1 MTVRKRQFGTE
12 KDSFALPVRHT
23 RENDRKLS
31 INRIFIV
38 ITLIFWVCYV
48 SSTIY
53 NQMIVHIPNFRSA
66 IETCLYIVIVTLLDF
81 SALMYLI
88 EREGALKRFA
98 QHTRVPRQNIDTHF
112 SKRQPKMTVLVPS
125 YDEEIK
131 VIRQTLLSAALQEY
145 PDINIVLLLD
155 DKPRPSQQDAIDKL
169 ERTKAAVLD
178 IGKRF
183 EEPSHRLKQSLLAF
197 ENKTKHKKQSK
208 TDDAFEAAQKVVQE
222 YKWAADWL
230 MALAN
235 SEKVADHV
243 DHFFVDKVIKDLAD
257 NLYLIS
263 SAIDKSI
270 SENVIISDERLHQL
284 YSRLVWVF
292 TFNISYF
299 QRKEYLS
306 LSHEANKA
314 MNLNSYINL
323 MGGKYKIEKIAK
335 NKVLLPVQE
344 HETFDLEVPDSEYIL
359 TLDADSILLMEY
371 CLRLV
376 YLMDQKQNEKIA
388 VTQTPY
394 SSFRGSPTRIERITG
409 STTDI
414 QHLLHQGSTHFDAT
428 FWVGA
433 NAVIRKRALEDIA
446 EVDEIHGFMFRR
458 FIQDRTVI
466 EDTESSIDLRRKEWR
481 LYNYPERLSYSATPP
496 DFGSLVIQRGRWANG
511 GLLILP
517 KLLAARKQLKREGRP
532 MRRLEFL
539 IRMNYMCSVAWASFG
554 LLFLLVYPFD
564 SKLLS
569 IFILLSAIPYF
580 IAMSSDLKYLR
591 YRRIDV
597 FGIYGFNLLLLPV
610 NLAGVM
616 KSIQQG
622 LTDKKIPFARTPK
635 VDNRTSV
642 RGWYVFSPIA
652 IIVYSMLTC
661 LKSYQDGNWANALF
675 AGFNTVTA
683 LWATIAYIGLMNMV
697 KDILNNFL
705 NLILVEEKSKKIEN
719 AIEQSDEMDWRSI
732 LYYGEKEE
740 KMSLRVAIE
749 HHKKH

>member
-1 MTVRKRQFGTE
+1 M
-12 KDSFALPVRHT
+12 
-23 RENDRKLS
+23 
-31 INRIFIV
+31 
-38 ITLIFWVCYV
+38 
-48 SSTIY
+48 
-53 NQMIVHIPNFRSA
+53 
-66 IETCLYIVIVTLLDF
+66 
-81 SALMYLI
+81 
-88 EREGALKRFA
+88 
-98 QHTRVPRQNIDTHF
+98 
-112 SKRQPKMTVLVPS
+112 
-125 YDEEIK
+125 
-131 VIRQTLLSAALQEY
+131 QEY
-145 PDINIVLLLD
+145 
-155 DKPRPSQQDAIDKL
+155 Q
-169 ERTKAAVLD
+169 
-178 IGKRF
+178 
-183 EEPSHRLKQSLLAF
+183 
-197 ENKTKHKKQSK
+197 
-208 TDDAFEAAQKVVQE
+208 
-222 YKWAADWL
+222 WAADWL
-230 MALAN
+230 MALAT

-243 DHFFVDKVIKDLAD
+243 DRFFVDKVVKELAD
-257 NLYLIS
+257 NLDLTS
-263 SAIDKSI
+263 RAINKSI
-270 SENVIISDERLHQL
+270 SENVTISDERLHQL
-284 YSRLVWVF
+284 YSRLIWIF
-292 TFNISYF
+292 SFNISYF

-335 NKVLLPVQE
+335 NKVLLPVQD
-344 HETFDLEVPDSEYIL
+344 HESFDLEVPDSEYLL

-517 KLLAARKQLKREGRP
+517 KLLAARKQMKREGKP

-539 IRMNYMCSVAWASFG
+539 IRVNYMCSVAWASFG

-564 SKLLS
+564 SRLLS
-569 IFILLSAIPYF
+569 VFILLSAIPYF
-580 IAMSSDLKYLR
+580 MAMASDLKYLR
-591 YRRIDV
+591 YRRLDV

-610 NLAGVM
+610 NLAGVL

-622 LTDKKIPFARTPK
+622 LTNKKIPFARTPK
-635 VDNRTSV
+635 IDDRTSV
-642 RGWYVFSPIA
+642 HGWYVFSPIA
-652 IIVYSMLTC
+652 IIVYSVLTC

-683 LWATIAYIGLMNMV
+683 LWATISYIGLINML

-705 NLILVEEKSKKIEN
+705 NWILVEEKSEKIEN
-719 AIEQSDEMDWRSI
+719 TTEPSDEMDWRSI

-740 KMSLRVAIE
+740 KLSLRVAIE
-749 HHKKH
+749 HHQEH

>member
-1 MTVRKRQFGTE
+1 MTIRKRQFGTE
-12 KDSFALPVRHT
+12 KDLSALPVRHMK
-23 RENDRKLS
+23 ENDRKLS

-38 ITLIFWVCYV
+38 VTLIFWVCYV

-53 NQMIVHIPNFRSA
+53 HQMIEMTPSFRSA
-66 IETCLYIVIVTLLDF
+66 IETCLYILIVTLLDF

-88 EREGALKRFA
+88 EREGALKRFE
-98 QHTRVPRQNIDTHF
+98 QHSRVPRQNIESHF

-155 DKPRPSQQDAIDKL
+155 DKPNPSHQEAIDKL
-169 ERTKAAVLD
+169 EKTKAAVLD

-183 EEPSHRLKQSLLAF
+183 EGPSQRFKQSLRSF
-197 ENKTKHKKQSK
+197 ENKKKSK
-208 TDDAFEAAQKVVQE
+208 KKSKDDHTFEATQKLVQE
-222 YKWAADWL
+222 YEWAADWL

-235 SEKVADHV
+235 SEKAADHV
-243 DHFFVDKVIKDLAD
+243 DHFFVDKVIKALAD
-257 NLYLIS
+257 NLYLTS
-263 SAIDKSI
+263 SAINKSI
-270 SENVIISDERLHQL
+270 SENVMINDEQIYQL
-284 YSRLVWVF
+284 YSRLIWIF

-299 QRKEYLS
+299 QRKEYVS

-323 MGGKYKIEKIAK
+323 MGGKYKVEKIA
-335 NKVLLPVQE
+335 NEKVLLPVQE
-344 HETFDLEVPDSEYIL
+344 HEAFDLEVPDSEYLL

-433 NAVIRKRALEDIA
+433 NAVIRKRALEEIA
-446 EVDEIHGFMFRR
+446 EVDEIHGFVFKR

-466 EDTESSIDLRRKEWR
+466 EDTESSIDLRRKGWR

-517 KLLAARKQLKREGRP
+517 KLLAARKQLKREGKP

-539 IRMNYMCSVAWASFG
+539 IRVNYMCSVAWASFG

-580 IAMSSDLKYLR
+580 MAMASDLKYLR
-591 YRRIDV
+591 YRRLDV

-610 NLAGVM
+610 NMAGVM

-622 LTDKKIPFARTPK
+622 LTNKKIPFARTPK
-635 VDNRTSV
+635 VDDRTSV
-642 RGWYVFSPIA
+642 HGWYVFSPIA
-652 IIVYSMLTC
+652 IIVYSLLTC

-675 AGFNTVTA
+675 AGFNTVAA
-683 LWATIAYIGLMNMV
+683 LWATISYIGLMNML
-697 KDILNNFL
+697 KDIFNNFW
-705 NLILVEEKSKKIEN
+705 NWIMVEEKNEKIEN
-719 AIEQSDEMDWRSI
+719 TADQNEEIDWRSI

-740 KMSLRVAIE
+740 KLSLRVAIE
-749 HHKKH
+749 HHKEN